1 MKIIKILFLFITLL
15 PSIIACNIL
24 TLSGGGAHGA
34 FQAGVIQKILLKEN
48 HKWDYIFGVSAGG
61 LNAGFLA
68 TRDPNYWNN
77 EIESTLR
84 QVWYNTKN
92 NDILHFS
99 FDDISIFKQKPIKNL
114 IESITN
120 NTVGYNFIPSYVGIT
135 DLNTGKFFIQLI
147 TQQNI
152 INSLL
157 ATSAIPV
164 VFRPVLFDNIIGTD
178 GGVESNEIINQAV
191 SFCPKGEPIHMDIII
206 CTPPKLFS
214 DININI
220 ISIASRTIDII
231 VNNFNDLLM
240 KGLLDCKSSI
250 NTARVYLPKN
260 DTLPWS
266 SLDFD
271 HGEELW
277 NLDYKYKDFY
287 LC

>member
-1 MKIIKILFLFITLL
+1 MKILIPFILLL
-15 PSIIACNIL
+15 PTILACNIL

-34 FQAGVIQKILLKEN
+34 FQAGVIQKILLKDN
-48 HKWDYIFGVSAGG
+48 PKWDYIFGVSAGG

-68 TRDPNYWNN
+68 TRDPTYWDL

-84 QVWYNTKN
+84 EVWYNTKN
-92 NDILHFS
+92 KDILHLS
-99 FDDISIFKQKPIKNL
+99 FDGISIFQQKPIRNL
-114 IESITN
+114 IERITN

-152 INSLL
+152 VNNLL

-178 GGVESNEIINQAV
+178 GSVESNEIINQAI

-214 DININI
+214 SIDINIL
-220 ISIASRTIDII
+220 SIASRTVDII
-231 VNNFNDLLM
+231 INDFNDLLM

-250 NTARVYLPKN
+250 NTATVYLPKN
-260 DTLPWS
+260 ESLPWS

-277 NLDYKYKDFY
+277 NMEYKKMNFY
-287 LC
+287 LCL